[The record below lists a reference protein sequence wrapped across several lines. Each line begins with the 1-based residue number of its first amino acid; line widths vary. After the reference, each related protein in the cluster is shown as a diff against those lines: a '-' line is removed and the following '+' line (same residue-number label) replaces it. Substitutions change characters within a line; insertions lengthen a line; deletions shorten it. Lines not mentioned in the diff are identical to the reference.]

1 MPEARS
7 KHCLRLLQAELSAA
21 ARMENGPA
29 QDLHRTH
36 GKMAIEDTLR
46 KIEALLASTDLREV
60 DTTVGHLLMTTGHHH
75 LRHQE
80 NDDLTGVME
89 LTGATVIFLSRRAT
103 GDILCRTCL
112 GTAAIEVTDVGHLQ
126 QAMSTSR
133 ATRTVH
139 GDRASLMTDNDVA
152 LEILETREK
161 AMQMIDRIGVET
173 IETDQATRG
182 ILVGTG
188 GMVGHGLGVQSVG
201 IGTATTETMTS
212 IEDDSIHVLHAR
224 IWTMHR

>member
-1 MPEARS
+1 
-7 KHCLRLLQAELSAA
+7 
-21 ARMENGPA
+21 
-29 QDLHRTH
+29 
-36 GKMAIEDTLR
+36 
-46 KIEALLASTDLREV
+46 
-60 DTTVGHLLMTTGHHH
+60 
-75 LRHQE
+75 
-80 NDDLTGVME
+80 
-89 LTGATVIFLSRRAT
+89 
-103 GDILCRTCL
+103 
-112 GTAAIEVTDVGHLQ
+112 
-126 QAMSTSR
+126 
-133 ATRTVH
+133 
-139 GDRASLMTDNDVA
+139 MTDNDVA